1 MQETIAK
8 LAAMVKEIIRSEAL
22 IVSYSKFVDN
32 EPVEVTDKLSFS
44 KDSFDDSFNFVKPQ
58 YLSVLMNEEGIKHI
72 NSLLSHKVEMQIRN
86 EDEIVKEANPF
97 LRIRFNWVKSD
108 F

>member
-22 IVSYSKFVDN
+22 IVSYSKLVDN

-44 KDSFDDSFNFVKPQ
+44 KDSFDDSFNSVKPQ
-58 YLSVLMNEEGIKHI
+58 YLSVLMNSEGIKHI
-72 NSLLSHKVEMQIRN
+72 NSLISHKVEMQIRN
-86 EDEIVKEANPF
+86 EDEIVKEE
-97 LRIRFNWVKSD
+97 FNGTSINWW
-108 F
+108 

>member
-1 MQETIAK
+1 MLELIAK
-8 LAAMVKEIIRSEAL
+8 LAKSVAEIIRSEAL
-22 IVSYSKFVDN
+22 IVSYTKFVDN
-32 EPVEVTDKLSFS
+32 EPVEVTDKLSFT
-44 KDSFDDSFNFVKPQ
+44 KDSFDDTFNTVKPQ
-58 YLSVLMNEEGIKHI
+58 YLSVLMNAEGIKHI
-72 NSLLSHKVEMQIRN
+72 NSLISHKVEMQIRN